1 MATVGLAVEAA
12 EADGALNFCCEFVL
26 VDAEAAA
33 DRDFDSG
40 VAAGRG
46 FEPRLD
52 LVRRSGSMWTL
63 RRPLASRR
71 TWRALKAMAES
82 SEKWARRTIVDS
94 ARPGASVVGMV
105 TIWSCS
111 KAAVM

>member
-1 MATVGLAVEAA
+1 MATVGLEAVEA
-12 EADGALNFCCEFVL
+12 EGEVSFGCELAV
-26 VDAEAAA
+26 VDAEAAIVC
-33 DRDFDSG
+33 RGFDSA

-46 FEPRLD
+46 FEARLD

-63 RRPLASRR
+63 RRPLASSR